1 MITCALKPNKMPKH
15 CLIWW
20 RNVGSLTFYVCICFV
35 MASKPRYLKP
45 VNNKIVTWNTNGL
58 RRLYFTIFFSLLFSY
73 FPIFSL
79 NCVCCHL
86 FTADNSSVFMYNFIH
101 FDSMKFILN
110 HIYSP
115 QIPAKIWKLCKEL
128 LNFKMKTIQLP
139 LPNRVVNIGQD
150 AQWNV
155 TKHRIS
161 KLSTTDCVFLEIFDF
176 DY

>member
-1 MITCALKPNKMPKH
+1 MVPK
-15 CLIWW
+15 
-20 RNVGSLTFYVCICFV
+20 S
-35 MASKPRYLKP
+35 RYLKS
-45 VNNKIVTWNTNGL
+45 VNHKIVTWNTN
-58 RRLYFTIFFSLLFSY
+58 RPRILYFTIFFNFPY

-86 FTADNSSVFMYNFIH
+86 FSADNFSVFMYNFIH

-115 QIPAKIWKLCKEL
+115 LIPAKNRKLSKEL
-128 LNFKMKTIQLP
+128 LNFKTKTIQFP
-139 LPNRVVNIGQD
+139 LPNRVVNIG

-155 TKHRIS
+155 NKHRIC
-161 KLSTTDCVFLEIFDF
+161 KLSTTDCVFLEILDF